1 MSQIQLN
8 AQNGAAFQ
16 ARVANY
22 GADKFENFLEEV
34 SIRPNTEDGVA
45 DFRVR
50 VDGLGATPETEAL
63 GLLDAKSSE
72 TAPLTARQAE
82 GYPLI
87 QQYGGTIVGNNGLPH
102 YPAGNKNSSNRG
114 ANYYTIRSS

>member
-1 MSQIQLN
+1 MQIN

-22 GADKFENFLEEV
+22 GSDTLDNFLEEV
-34 SIRPNTEDGVA
+34 SVKPFTDADGTLA

-50 VDGLGATPETEAL
+50 LDGIGTEPDTSNF

-72 TAPLTARQAE
+72 TAPLTPNQSV

-87 QQYGGTIVGNNGLPH
+87 ESYGG
-102 YPAGNKNSSNRG
+102 
-114 ANYYTIRSS
+114 